1 MRCPAVRGPFVLE
14 VFGVQSGELLD
25 VAAPGAWLEA
35 LMISPLRQ
43 GVNETV
49 GLRVVA
55 RKPGHAAGLAH
66 IFAVIILSEAW

>member
-1 MRCPAVRGPFVLE
+1 MRCPGGSRSFVPE

-43 GVNETV
+43 GVNETI

-55 RKPGHAAGLAH
+55 RKPGHAADLGAH
-66 IFAVIILSEAW
+66 HCVIILSEAW